1 MHGFIQMLA
10 ITIFV
15 GYLLFFSCDQE
26 LSKAKFTFCIPS
38 FSSNLYSYIL
48 LRYIMIDFNMLE
60 LG

>member
-1 MHGFIQMLA
+1 MLA